1 MPSNAFRRLA
11 VVGAAC
17 ALALN
22 AGEVWNSKD
31 YTRWSD
37 DDINQILT
45 NSPWA
50 KKTNVT
56 LDGQGVG
63 QRRGDRDGMGSV
75 RGRTGTMGSPGSSGG
90 GEYGGNG
97 GGVYGRKPDLIVV
110 VRWDSALPVQLA
122 RRKSEVNENTE
133 KYAISVVGLAKPQ
146 QRTPADPP
154 DDSEIRDQLI
164 YATRLVRKGKDLLPP
179 EDVQFD
185 HENGVSVIRF
195 IFPRTN
201 DPISLD
207 DKEVTFQTQVGLAKI
222 EQKFKVKDMAF
233 KNKLAL

>member
-1 MPSNAFRRLA
+1 MPSNALRRLA
-11 VVGAAC
+11 IAGVAC

-31 YTRWSD
+31 YTQWSD

-56 LDGQGVG
+56 LDTQGVG
-63 QRRGDRDGMGSV
+63 QSRGDRDGTGSV
-75 RGRTGTMGSPGSSGG
+75 RGRTGTMGTPGNSGG

-97 GGVYGRKPDLIVV
+97 GGVYGRKPDLTVV
-110 VRWDSALPVQLA
+110 VRWDSALPVLLA
-122 RRKSEVNENTE
+122 RRKSEANENTE
-133 KYAISVVGLAKPQ
+133 KYAIGIVGLAKPHL
-146 QRTPADPP
+146 RTPADPA

-164 YATRLVRKGKDLLPP
+164 YATRLVRKGKEPLPP

-207 DKEVTFQTQVGLAKI
+207 DKEVSFQTQVGPAKI